1 MYFFFQIFVKAL
13 FKRSVPTY
21 EYTDSTPIFTLE
33 DEDYEDLD
41 IIPEDAEADEK
52 FSLIFEGYDDE
63 EVVGSSSGNKNT
75 ENDNLPASYSAVDDG
90 KRSLTRGS
98 NMKCVLSMCSE
109 FRKLV
114 IFFSFLPEHSQEHY
128 ILSLMSSLKN
138 DQHARMYFSNLSHY
152 SIKCLLCDCRAS
164 TTASKPGPVQGQRCG
179 VCQHSCHRGLLC

>member
-1 MYFFFQIFVKAL
+1 M
-13 FKRSVPTY
+13 PTY

-90 KRSLTRGS
+90 KRSLTLGS

-114 IFFSFLPEHSQEHY
+114 IFFLPEHSQEHY

-138 DQHARMYFSNLSHY
+138 D
-152 SIKCLLCDCRAS
+152 
-164 TTASKPGPVQGQRCG
+164 
-179 VCQHSCHRGLLC
+179 